1 MYRSAMRSYIENSNI
16 YKPFLNSVVD
26 EYETFCR
33 VQQER
38 ISDLEGLRAEI
49 VAIQD
54 DNKKN
59 TMELEMKH
67 SAQIKKYDEKIV
79 ELERRVVYAE
89 KKLAES
95 EEETALAVAKK
106 GEDGDGVGGDARE
119 LWHNH
124 KLPFTV
130 RGNQ

>member
-1 MYRSAMRSYIENSNI
+1 
-16 YKPFLNSVVD
+16 
-26 EYETFCR
+26 
-33 VQQER
+33 
-38 ISDLEGLRAEI
+38 
-49 VAIQD
+49 
-54 DNKKN
+54 
-59 TMELEMKH
+59 MKH

-106 GEDGDGVGGDARE
+106 EKMETEWEDARE